1 MDNSLLLLKEQ
12 SENLFNKEKKD
23 ILINLIIGF
32 IIIMGIFLLLNYNNI
47 YINLLIFIMLYSIL
61 YLYLILDKKVLN
73 QEKNYILVF
82 ILGITFIYDLLNIFE
97 YNKTNINFIF
107 INISLILIK
116 ILILYNF

>member
-61 YLYLILDKKVLN
+61 YLYLIIEKKVLN